1 SSMIR
6 MDIYLVLC
14 GVSRPVPLV
23 LHWKITAAMSALYAL
38 ISIAVLLLVQESTD
52 QLLLLFVSFALI
64 LLMGNL
70 LVRRRAGKGGT

>member
-1 SSMIR
+1 M
-6 MDIYLVLC
+6 
-14 GVSRPVPLV
+14 PLV

-38 ISIAVLLLVQESTD
+38 ISIAVLLLVQKSTD

>member
-1 SSMIR
+1 M
-6 MDIYLVLC
+6 
-14 GVSRPVPLV
+14 PLV

>member
-1 SSMIR
+1 M
-6 MDIYLVLC
+6 
-14 GVSRPVPLV
+14 